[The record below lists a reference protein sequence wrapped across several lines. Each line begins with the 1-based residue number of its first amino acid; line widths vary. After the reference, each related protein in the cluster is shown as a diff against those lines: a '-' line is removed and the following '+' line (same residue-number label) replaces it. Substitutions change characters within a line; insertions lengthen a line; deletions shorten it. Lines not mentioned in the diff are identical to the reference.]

1 MLPINHSHVM
11 PTELSFSKLT
21 LQQLQVVRD
30 CEIAQ
35 LLIFKAEGMLQ
46 SGFLGGACNAGFLL
60 VGEAIDALVHKYSTT
75 HWSDR
80 AFRLRLE
87 RLEAL
92 VGSQD
97 FRFIQALELMSLPET
112 LTKQTAQEYVERCVD
127 FALNGARIAE
137 LDVPSASHF
146 SADNREPRYRFNR
159 MWGSVVLDLG
169 MATKKQTESIR
180 ATISGGRG
188 QSGTSQS

>member
-1 MLPINHSHVM
+1 M

-75 HWSDR
+75 RRSTNR
-80 AFRLRLE
+80 GRLMDWN
-87 RLEAL
+87 AL
-92 VGSQD
+92 
-97 FRFIQALELMSLPET
+97 RP
-112 LTKQTAQEYVERCVD
+112 
-127 FALNGARIAE
+127 
-137 LDVPSASHF
+137 
-146 SADNREPRYRFNR
+146 
-159 MWGSVVLDLG
+159 
-169 MATKKQTESIR
+169 
-180 ATISGGRG
+180 
-188 QSGTSQS
+188 